1 MPEPFVTL
9 AAYRMPV
16 EAQLARGRLEAEGI
30 HAFLTGGGSV
40 DLFGGIQGLGGLIEL
55 RVAEADAERA
65 AEILAA
71 HEMAEGD
78 GGEDRLADDSALWLC
93 PLCGDAV
100 GDDLSVCPS
109 CETPRP
115 APTKSPAVTAV
126 PRHNPASQ
134 DVQEKPAPKAET
146 ITSDTPVEAVP
157 SAMEDDLNLPN
168 LETLVGDDL
177 VRRAF
182 FSALFPLLVPYS
194 FWLLARL
201 GFYSGEVSP
210 RMMRKLY
217 WTITIDAFWGVGI
230 LLGGLRLMA
239 YLTFRRPF

>member
-1 MPEPFVTL
+1 MPEAFVTL
-9 AAYRMPV
+9 AAYHMSV
-16 EAQLARGRLEAEGI
+16 EAELVRGRLEAEGI
-30 HAFLTGGGSV
+30 QAFLTGGGSV
-40 DLFGGIQGLGGLIEL
+40 GVFGGIQGLGGMIQL
-55 RVAEADAERA
+55 RVSETDAERA

-71 HEMAEGD
+71 HEKAEGD
-78 GGEDRLADDSALWLC
+78 GGEERLADDSVLWLC
-93 PLCGDAV
+93 PLCGEAV
-100 GDDLSVCPS
+100 SDDLEVCPS

-146 ITSDTPVEAVP
+146 ITSDTPLEAVP
-157 SAMEDDLNLPN
+157 STVEDDLNLPN
-168 LETLVGDDL
+168 LETMVGDDL

-182 FSALFPLLVPYS
+182 LSSLFPLLMPYS

-217 WTITIDAFWGVGI
+217 WTIAIDAFWCLGI
-230 LLGGLRLMA
+230 LLGGLPLILFLVFGR
-239 YLTFRRPF
+239 TF

>member
-9 AAYRMPV
+9 AAYHMPV
-16 EAQLARGRLEAEGI
+16 EAELARGRLETEGI

-40 DLFGGIQGLGGLIEL
+40 GLFGGIQGLGGMIQL
-55 RVAEADAERA
+55 RVSEADAGRA

-71 HEMAEGD
+71 HEKAEGD
-78 GGEDRLADDSALWLC
+78 GGEERAADDSALWLC
-93 PLCGDAV
+93 PLCGETV

-115 APTKSPAVTAV
+115 APTKSPAMTAL

-146 ITSDTPVEAVP
+146 ITSDTPLEAVP
-157 SAMEDDLNLPN
+157 SAVEDDLNLPN
-168 LETLVGDDL
+168 LGTMVGDDL

-182 FSALFPLLVPYS
+182 VSSLFPLLFLYS

-201 GFYSGEVSP
+201 GFYSGAVSP
-210 RMMRKLY
+210 RMMRMLY
-217 WTITIDAFWGVGI
+217 WTIAIDAFWCVVI
-230 LLGGLRLMA
+230 LVGGLPLV
-239 YLTFRRPF
+239 LFLVFFHPL